1 MQTLPLPMPLI
12 YREDSASSSY
22 SRNESR
28 PMSAEDVFYSLYE
41 QRLPVAGDFMSF
53 SEATDA
59 TLLSSLSTLA
69 IDVDLDTFSALRD
82 GLQWGFRSHAM
93 GGGND
98 DDEVDMRFMEERRRA
113 IIDQVI
119 DAFSVVRQPSEE
131 FDDDEDVSLQAGRVL
146 TITNDAAAEEA
157 NFLNQMVSFDQD
169 LVSFDQDY
177 IAALTRDPVAAQ
189 DARIW
194 SESDNDDNE
203 GLWSESDDE
212 DDNDDFAYEETLRR
226 FVQNQGISDEDYRIW
241 TEIMREEFRERAAAE
256 TEIPQTLTPEERDT
270 AIQQTRLALDDE
282 EVCCV
287 CLRNFPNAS
296 FEGCHRVTTTSGICC
311 FLCAEMVRSRRMNCP
326 HCRAVIT
333 GVRVVWEK

>member
-1 MQTLPLPMPLI
+1 
-12 YREDSASSSY
+12 
-22 SRNESR
+22 
-28 PMSAEDVFYSLYE
+28 MSAEDVFYSLYE
-41 QRLPVAGDFMSF
+41 RRLPVAGDFLSF

-59 TLLSSLSTLA
+59 SLLSSLSTLA

-82 GLQWGFRSHAM
+82 GLQWGFRFYAM
-93 GGGND
+93 GRED
-98 DDEVDMRFMEERRRA
+98 EDDEVDMRFMEERRRA

-194 SESDNDDNE
+194 SESDYDEDNE
-203 GLWSESDDE
+203 GLWSESDDDE
-212 DDNDDFAYEETLRR
+212 NEDFAAEEAIRR
-226 FVQNQGISDEDYRIW
+226 FVENQGISDEDYRIW
-241 TEIMREEFRERAAAE
+241 TEIMRAEFRERAAAE

-296 FEGCHRVTTTSGICC
+296 FEGCHRATTTSGICC